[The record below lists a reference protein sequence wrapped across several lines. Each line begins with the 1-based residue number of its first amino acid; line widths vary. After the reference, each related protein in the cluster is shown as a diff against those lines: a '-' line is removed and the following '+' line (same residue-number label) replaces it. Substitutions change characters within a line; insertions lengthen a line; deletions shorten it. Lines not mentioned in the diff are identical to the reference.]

1 MLPHHQFELA
11 ITAIIV
17 AGSALLLGYWFRYT
31 CLLILSAKTACD
43 YAGGVAAA
51 NQLGFQEVQERLR
64 DGSFVDFDP
73 LRTALERDY
82 SLITFL
88 LKNTS
93 QTAAEESSIET
104 RMLEMY
110 YGMMGVLYRAAR
122 PFSAEAARHALGQ
135 MSAVVEHLAN
145 VMGERAALAG
155 AAA

>member
-11 ITAIIV
+11 VTGIIV

-43 YAGGVAAA
+43 YAAGVAAT
-51 NQLGFQEVQERLR
+51 NQLGFQEAQARLR
-64 DGSFVDFDP
+64 DGSVMDFDP
-73 LRTALERDY
+73 IRKALERDY
-82 SLITFL
+82 SLITYL
-88 LKNTS
+88 LKNGS
-93 QTAAEESSIET
+93 QTGAEESSLET

-110 YGMMGVLYRAAR
+110 YCMMGALYRATR
-122 PFSAEAARHALGQ
+122 PFSAEAARHALQQ

-155 AAA
+155 SAA